1 MKNKILV
8 TGGDGRFSKILK
20 KQNLKLDLFFASKK
34 QCDIT
39 NINSIHHKLELYS
52 WVTFF

>member
-8 TGGDGRFSKILK
+8 TGGDERFSKILK

-39 NINSIHHKLELYS
+39 NINSNTFQCFVLLE
-52 WVTFF
+52 F